1 MGIASDDK
9 TYFSGGSSNN
19 GIKVLNDAGVI
30 ENTNITTG
38 YYNAMGI
45 ASDKKTYFCGYG
57 NNSIKVLDDDTG
69 IIENTNI
76 TTGYYNAM
84 GIASDKKTYF
94 CGQAYYGSEFV
105 DGSIKVLNDETG
117 VIEDT
122 NVTGR
127 YFISMGI
134 ASDGRTYFFGYG
146 IKVLNDETGII
157 EDTNV
162 TAGNHEAMGVASNG
176 RTYFFKSD
184 SEASAIGIKVLQP
197 VYADEKY
204 VRRYGEWLPA
214 LGADAFNN
222 DFTTDVDFVISED
235 GDTVVAEQF
244 YKNPATGETKQINK
258 VIPLADATHAGL
270 MSKEQAQGATD
281 SANAINNLDNK
292 DVAIYDGGE
301 YKYVTLK
308 DLDKDYQG
316 LATDTYVDQKVLE
329 SQQKSFEFEGS
340 VDTFED
346 LPVNPK
352 LGDVYYVS
360 ADDTDY
366 YWNGTEWK
374 AWQPEVDLSEYYK
387 TSEVDSLLSTK
398 ADNTPTFTEAT
409 SRTNIASG
417 DSAVTM
423 WGKIRKFFTDLK
435 AVAFSGSY
443 NDLTDKPN
451 IDFQLNVEQK
461 MGYKFLG
468 QDVYAKLVMAVS
480 PDVSS
485 TGRGYSTSIII
496 DEAALF
502 VDARGFST
510 GNTTSSAFSQ
520 MAGYIKRSGG
530 QRGNAAT
537 TGIEECFSIEFGY
550 GATNRYLWVN
560 WSTGYTTYMS
570 GVQTAYIIVYY
581 TKVAPTL

>member
-1 MGIASDDK
+1 MLKINKIDNDNKNILVNDVVMPAVFIATATGAVMRIVS
-9 TYFSGGSSNN
+9 TRRLVP
-19 GIKVLNDAGVI
+19 GIKPHGIHYSEIEINDEACESANDAVQKLNAFIGSFKTGGGGV
-30 ENTNITTG
+30 
-38 YYNAMGI
+38 
-45 ASDKKTYFCGYG
+45 SP
-57 NNSIKVLDDDTG
+57 
-69 IIENTNI
+69 
-76 TTGYYNAM
+76 
-84 GIASDKKTYF
+84 
-94 CGQAYYGSEFV
+94 
-105 DGSIKVLNDETG
+105 
-117 VIEDT
+117 ED
-122 NVTGR
+122 
-127 YFISMGI
+127 
-134 ASDGRTYFFGYG
+134 
-146 IKVLNDETGII
+146 L
-157 EDTNV
+157 
-162 TAGNHEAMGVASNG
+162 
-176 RTYFFKSD
+176 
-184 SEASAIGIKVLQP
+184 
-197 VYADEKY
+197 
-204 VRRYGEWLPA
+204 
-214 LGADAFNN
+214 
-222 DFTTDVDFVISED
+222 
-235 GDTVVAEQF
+235 
-244 YKNPATGETKQINK
+244 
-258 VIPLADATHAGL
+258 
-270 MSKEQAQGATD
+270 
-281 SANAINNLDNK
+281 NNLDNK
-292 DVAIYDGGE
+292 DVAIYEGGE

-346 LPVNPK
+346 LPDSPK

-387 TSEVDSLLSTK
+387 TSEVDSLLAAK

-510 GNTTSSAFSQ
+510 GNTVSSAFSQ